1 MLDFVTNNELA
12 VRLLSFLLVLMT
24 FILME
29 TVFPKRPIKLRKIR
43 WLNNFSLVAFNSLT
57 LRIVAFLIA
66 IDAATFA
73 SSHKL
78 GLFNLIETNIVAT
91 VILSIILLDLAIYW
105 QHRLMHIIPVFWR
118 LHQVHH
124 SDIEY
129 DISTGLRFH
138 PVEIILSYL
147 FKYLLV
153 LLIGAPMVAII
164 IFEIILNATA
174 MFNHSNLRI
183 PVKVDKILRLFIVTP
198 DMHRVHHSI
207 NRKETD
213 SNFGFNIPLWDY
225 IFKSYTAQ
233 PKDGHQNMLI
243 GVDKF
248 RSTKQQQLV
257 QLLTQPIRNE

>member
-12 VRLLSFLLVLMT
+12 VRLLSFLLVLVT
-24 FILME
+24 FIFME
-29 TVFPKRPIKLRKIR
+29 RIFPKRLIKLRKLR
-43 WLNNFSLVAFNSLT
+43 WLNNFSLVAFNSLA
-57 LRIVAFLIA
+57 LRIVAFSIA

-73 SSHKL
+73 SSHNI
-78 GLFNLIETNIVAT
+78 GLFNIIETNIVAT
-91 VILSIILLDLAIYW
+91 VIMSIILLDLAIYW
-105 QHRLMHIIPVFWR
+105 QHRLMHIIPLFWR

-174 MFNHSNLRI
+174 MFNHSNLKI
-183 PVKVDKILRLFIVTP
+183 PLKVDKILRLFIVTP

-213 SNFGFNIPLWDY
+213 RNYGFNIPLWDY

-248 RSTKQQQLV
+248 RSSKQQQFL
-257 QLLTQPIRNE
+257 QLLAQPIRNE

>member
-24 FILME
+24 FIFME
-29 TVFPKRPIKLRKIR
+29 RIFPKRLIKLRKIR
-43 WLNNFSLVAFNSLT
+43 WLNNFSLVAFNSLI
-57 LRIVAFLIA
+57 LRIVAFSIA

-73 SSHKL
+73 SSHNI
-78 GLFNLIETNIVAT
+78 GLFNIIETNIVAT
-91 VILSIILLDLAIYW
+91 VIMSIILLDLAIYW
-105 QHRLMHIIPVFWR
+105 QHRLMHIIPLFWR

-174 MFNHSNLRI
+174 MFNHSNLKI
-183 PVKVDKILRLFIVTP
+183 PLKVDKILRLFIVTP

-207 NRKETD
+207 NRQETD
-213 SNFGFNIPLWDY
+213 RNYGFNIPLWDY

-248 RSTKQQQLV
+248 RSSKQQQFL

>member
-24 FILME
+24 FIFME
-29 TVFPKRPIKLRKIR
+29 RVFPKRLIKLRKIR
-43 WLNNFSLVAFNSLT
+43 WLNNFSLVAFNSLI
-57 LRIVAFLIA
+57 LRIVAFSIA

-73 SSHKL
+73 SSHNI
-78 GLFNLIETNIVAT
+78 GLFNIIETNIVAT
-91 VILSIILLDLAIYW
+91 VIMSIILLDLAIYW
-105 QHRLMHIIPVFWR
+105 QHRLMHIIPLFWR

-174 MFNHSNLRI
+174 MFNHSNLKI
-183 PVKVDKILRLFIVTP
+183 PLKVDKILRLFIVTP

-213 SNFGFNIPLWDY
+213 RNYGFNIPLWDY

-248 RSTKQQQLV
+248 RSSKQQQFL
-257 QLLTQPIRNE
+257 QLLAQPIRNE

>member
-12 VRLLSFLLVLMT
+12 VRLLSFLLVLVT
-24 FILME
+24 FIFME
-29 TVFPKRPIKLRKIR
+29 RVFPKRPIKLRKIR
-43 WLNNFSLVAFNSLT
+43 WLNNFSLVAFNSLA
-57 LRIVAFLIA
+57 LRIVAFSIA

-73 SSHKL
+73 SSHQL
-78 GLFNLIETNIVAT
+78 GLFNIIETNIVAT
-91 VILSIILLDLAIYW
+91 VIMSIILLDLAIYW
-105 QHRLMHIIPVFWR
+105 QHRLMHIIPLFWR

-174 MFNHSNLRI
+174 MFNHSNLKI
-183 PVKVDKILRLFIVTP
+183 PLKVDKILRLFIVTP

-213 SNFGFNIPLWDY
+213 RNYGFNIPLWDY

-248 RSTKQQQLV
+248 RSSKQQQFL
-257 QLLTQPIRNE
+257 QLLAQPIRNE